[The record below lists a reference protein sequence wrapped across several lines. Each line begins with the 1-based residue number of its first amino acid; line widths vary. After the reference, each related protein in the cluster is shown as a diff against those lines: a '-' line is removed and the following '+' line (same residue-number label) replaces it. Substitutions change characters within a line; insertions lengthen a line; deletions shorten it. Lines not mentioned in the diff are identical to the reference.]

1 MKKDKEHI
9 LSRAELFF
17 VGMAVGSIVGNILVC
32 FLIDYFI

>member
-9 LSRAELFF
+9 LSRTELFF
-17 VGMAVGSIVGNILVC
+17 VGVITGSIVGNALVY